1 MLALLLSS
9 QPAQAAEQLIY
20 GVADEWVLIGVLAG
34 GVLILF
40 CCILALAFMLYKAV
54 PMLVERNMHSDN

>member
-9 QPAQAAEQLIY
+9 QPALAAESLIY
-20 GVADEWVLIGVLAG
+20 GISDEWVLIGVLAG

-54 PMLVERNMHSDN
+54 PMLVERDRK